1 MEFKL
6 KVEERNVAGKSQS
19 KKLRNS
25 GIIPGVV
32 YGHGDKAV
40 NLNVNEREFSKLLEK
55 IKGHNPIVDLTIADK
70 PTVKAIIKTMQ
81 RKAVTKEIL
90 SVDFQIIHAK
100 EKITMNIPV
109 ILKGSA
115 FGVKEGGI
123 LDNPLRSI
131 PVRCEIEKVPD
142 HIEVDITDL
151 KLGHSIHVSDIKIEG
166 VEFMILADSP
176 IVSVLAPRK
185 IVEVA
190 AAPVTEEVTEPEVIT
205 EKKKEEAEEGEAE
218 GTPKKKSA
226 GEAETTAKKKPTGEA
241 ETKK

>member
-19 KKLRNS
+19 KKLRHS
-25 GIIPGVV
+25 GTIPGVV
-32 YGHGDKAV
+32 YGHGDNAV
-40 NLNVNEREFSKLLEK
+40 NLNVNEKEFSKLLEK
-55 IKGHNPIVDLTIADK
+55 IKGHNPIIDLTIADR
-70 PTVKAIIKTMQ
+70 PAVKAIIKTMQ

-90 SVDFQIIHAK
+90 SVDFQLIHAK

-115 FGVKEGGI
+115 IGVKEGGI

-142 HIEVDITDL
+142 HIEIDISNI
-151 KLGHSIHVSDIKIEG
+151 KMGHSIHVSEIKLEG

-176 IVSVLAPRK
+176 IVSVLVPRK

-190 AAPVTEEVTEPEVIT
+190 AAPVTEAITEPEVIT
-205 EKKKEEAEEGEAE
+205 EKKKEEEAE
-218 GTPKKKSA
+218 GT
-226 GEAETTAKKKPTGEA
+226 ETETSGKKKPTAGT
-241 ETKK
+241 ETKKETKK

>member
-19 KKLRNS
+19 KKLRHS
-25 GIIPGVV
+25 GTIPGVV
-32 YGHGDKAV
+32 YGHGDNAV
-40 NLNVNEREFSKLLEK
+40 NLNVNEKEFSKLLEK
-55 IKGHNPIVDLTIADK
+55 IKGHNPIIDLTIADR
-70 PTVKAIIKTMQ
+70 PAVKAIIKTMQ

-90 SVDFQIIHAK
+90 SVDFQLIHAK

-115 FGVKEGGI
+115 IGVKEGGI

-142 HIEVDITDL
+142 HIEIDISNI
-151 KLGHSIHVSDIKIEG
+151 KMGHSIHVSEIKLEG

-176 IVSVLAPRK
+176 IVSVLVPRK

-190 AAPVTEEVTEPEVIT
+190 APVTEEITEPEVIT
-205 EKKKEEAEEGEAE
+205 EKKKEEAEEAEAE
-218 GTPKKKSA
+218 GTGKKKPA
-226 GEAETTAKKKPTGEA
+226 GEAETAPKKKTTGEA